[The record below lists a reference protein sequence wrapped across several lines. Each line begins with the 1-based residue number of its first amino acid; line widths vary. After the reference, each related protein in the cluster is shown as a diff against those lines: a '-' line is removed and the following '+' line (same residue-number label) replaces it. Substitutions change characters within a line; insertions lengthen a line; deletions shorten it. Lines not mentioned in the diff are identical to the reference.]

1 MTVPTGYQSQVEGDS
16 GAGFTITNTYTPEMI
31 SITGQKTWDDKET
44 KTASVLRRL
53 RFVYWQMTLQLI
65 R

>member
-31 SITGQKTWDDKET
+31 SITGQKPGRQGKPRRQ
-44 KTASVLRRL
+44 AS
-53 RFVYWQMTLQLI
+53 
-65 R
+65 